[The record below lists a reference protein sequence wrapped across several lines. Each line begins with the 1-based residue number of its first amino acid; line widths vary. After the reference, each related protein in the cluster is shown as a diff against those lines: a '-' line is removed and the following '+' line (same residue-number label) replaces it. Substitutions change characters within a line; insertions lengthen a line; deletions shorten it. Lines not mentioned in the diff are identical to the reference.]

1 MSLVGLI
8 GLWAAFLGAVVSVVC
23 LLSGVILGGRRGGSE
38 RAAGAEGAATG
49 SKTAGGRAGAEGAE
63 ASASERAAATG
74 KRGASHKAANTLT
87 RAGYISTFVACAALT
102 FCCGILVYC
111 FFAGDYSIAYV
122 LNERT
127 HSEGALSWFYK
138 LSGLWAGREGSLL
151 FWAWLIS
158 LFCTVIAARNF
169 RQAQR
174 LDSSALL
181 VLQIVLGAFVSVLLF
196 SADNMPFTATATKY
210 FKDGALTATGQMLGM
225 NQLLEHW
232 AMAAHPPTLFIGYAG
247 LTVPFAYA
255 LGALITND
263 DSNAWTRRAHPY
275 AMFSWLFLSIGIGL
289 GSVWAYVVLGWG
301 GYWGW
306 DAVENA
312 SLLSWLVGLALIHS
326 MTVCRQRGAF
336 KRWAVMCA
344 CITFALVIL
353 GTFISR
359 SGIVQSVH
367 AFGDDSVSAV
377 MFGALIAL
385 GVLSGAVGL
394 AIRWKS
400 FGPAENGTDDVE
412 SLCTKEGAY
421 YFNNV
426 VMIISAILIAYLTV
440 SSALPAFLPFGGQ
453 TVSTGTYNA
462 VARPLGIIYLLI
474 LSCCPLLKWGNTP
487 RRDFLRKARVPGV
500 CALVLFAVLATYW
513 GLCLVPSYN
522 AIIAGGGTAASEL
535 LSEGPPAYYNGLALF
550 GFLVASVVFFNSL
563 FMLVRSVRK
572 GGGSAG
578 GARGAATSEAARG
591 AGEVVPAAGDAK
603 PHGTSAG
610 GSSFTARASKIGGF
624 LTHTAMGIIL
634 VGLIGSSMYVTEV
647 TQYVS
652 AEASA
657 TETAAQ
663 TQDAEDNAANAES
676 AANTSA
682 TSENSSSSSEDAA
695 ELHIQDYT
703 LKYVSS
709 TDYSASGN
717 TKQIYQVTFDVYKG
731 ENFVGQL
738 SPSMEVS
745 MTTQQQKLNAAVLS
759 TPLHDLFVVY
769 QGNSE
774 SGQLSMDV
782 RVNPLISFVW
792 VGFALL
798 IIGMCVSAFG
808 GVIRRRTHTVS

>member
-8 GLWAAFLGAVVSVVC
+8 GLWVAFLGAVVSVVC
-23 LLSGVILGGRRGGSE
+23 LLSGVILGGRRCGSE
-38 RAAGAEGAATG
+38 Q
-49 SKTAGGRAGAEGAE
+49 
-63 ASASERAAATG
+63 AAATS
-74 KRGASHKAANTLT
+74 KRGASHKAASTLT
-87 RAGYISTFVACAALT
+87 RAGHISTFVACAALT

-127 HSEGALSWFYK
+127 HSDGALSWFYK

-196 SADNMPFTATATKY
+196 SADNMPFAATATKY

-394 AIRWKS
+394 ALRWKS

-500 CALVLFAVLATYW
+500 CALVLFVVLATYW

-550 GFLVASVVFFNSL
+550 GLLVASVVFFNSL

-572 GGGSAG
+572 GGG
-578 GARGAATSEAARG
+578 
-591 AGEVVPAAGDAK
+591 
-603 PHGTSAG
+603 SAG

-652 AEASA
+652 AEAGA
-657 TETAAQ
+657 PTETT
-663 TQDAEDNAANAES
+663 TQDPEGNTANAES

-682 TSENSSSSSEDAA
+682 TSESGSSSSEDAA

-731 ENFVGQL
+731 ENYVGQL

>member
-8 GLWAAFLGAVVSVVC
+8 GLWVAFLGAVVSVVC
-23 LLSGVILGGRRGGSE
+23 LLSGVILGGRRCGSE
-38 RAAGAEGAATG
+38 Q
-49 SKTAGGRAGAEGAE
+49 
-63 ASASERAAATG
+63 AAATS
-74 KRGASHKAANTLT
+74 KRGASHKAASTLT
-87 RAGYISTFVACAALT
+87 RAGHISTFVACAALT

-127 HSEGALSWFYK
+127 HSDGALSWFYK

-196 SADNMPFTATATKY
+196 SADNMPFAATATKY

-394 AIRWKS
+394 ALRWKS

-500 CALVLFAVLATYW
+500 CALVLFVVLATYW

-550 GFLVASVVFFNSL
+550 GLLVASVVFFNSL

-572 GGGSAG
+572 G
-578 GARGAATSEAARG
+578 
-591 AGEVVPAAGDAK
+591 
-603 PHGTSAG
+603 G

-652 AEASA
+652 AEAGA
-657 TETAAQ
+657 AAETAA
-663 TQDAEDNAANAES
+663 QDAEDNTANAES